1 MSASKK
7 NNRNVYSLRA
17 TPSPTIRQIGT
28 TLADELGAI
37 VDELGEDHPDLL
49 RHIVRYI
56 QRLDESHPTWGPVLD
71 RARDRQ
77 LRRQDARHQ
86 NKR

>member
-1 MSASKK
+1 MKQTAPRITSTIHKSP
-7 NNRNVYSLRA
+7 
-17 TPSPTIRQIGT
+17 PSIRQIGT
-28 TLADELGAI
+28 TLADELGAL
-37 VDELGEDHPDLL
+37 VDKLGEDHPELL

-56 QRLDESHPTWGPVLD
+56 QQLDELHPTWGPVLD
-71 RARDRQ
+71 RARDRY